1 MTIQCA
7 AKILGLEDPQ
17 ATYDRFDIQMWQ
29 DKLQAELRASGFSG
43 DIQRLAKEMVES
55 ARVNALLSDAD
66 TVIRQLK
73 EMRIVYECV
82 LLRCGLSSFD

>member
-1 MTIQCA
+1 
-7 AKILGLEDPQ
+7 
-17 ATYDRFDIQMWQ
+17 MWQ

-43 DIQRLAKEMVES
+43 DIQRLAKEMVEN

-66 TVIRQLK
+66 TVIRQLR

-82 LLRCGLSSFD
+82 LPRYGLPSFD